1 MKKRLPSKSLYFLV
15 AAFLLFGARVS
26 QAQVIYPIGGDKY
39 SSATTKLFDEAYN
52 AAKDSAAVPVLLTKL
67 LKGNNVD
74 TSPLAQAFPKY
85 KIPSVLLPVALPNLS
100 AYTDTVAVLWYL
112 RNPFRPSVGVVNVM
126 LIAQK
131 PDQGLVYFVDNNN
144 NGNFLD
150 DGKPFEFK
158 PGEQQRQVQVRDNRI
173 GEVGLLLRNLAPTPV
188 PAVAGKASNQKD
200 RQEEGM
206 DDWKIDVADS
216 GKNFAVHFI
225 GGLSSGSGN
234 ATMFYRV
241 KDKPD
246 SDERNKSYTYS
257 AKYFAS
263 LQTSLGLA
271 LSYRNLYIGGSGSY
285 ELSQVGEQN
294 LTTRYEKA
302 GAPAQHFLNNQGSWP
317 YTRLNLTVFAEY
329 DIPLTETLR
338 IAPMVSYTRYNLLTE
353 HPFNIFGEA
362 KLNDYFLD
370 RYAYSY
376 GGKIK
381 YEASGR
387 TMLFVELY
395 KRVNHFDASSYFPDI
410 VEGSFNM
417 DLKQTYGGIG
427 IQVKMFDF

>member
-1 MKKRLPSKSLYFLV
+1 MKKRLLSICPYALV
-15 AAFLLFGARVS
+15 AALLLIGTGVS
-26 QAQVIYPIGGDKY
+26 YAQVIYPIGGDKY
-39 SSATTKLFDEAYN
+39 SSATSKLFDEAYN
-52 AAKDSAAVPVLLTKL
+52 AAKDSADVPVLLTKIR
-67 LKGNNVD
+67 KGSNVD

-85 KIPSVLLPVALPNLS
+85 RIPSLLLPVALPNLS
-100 AYTDTVAVLWYL
+100 AYIDTVAVLWYL
-112 RNPFRPSVGVVNVM
+112 RNPLRPSVGVVNVM
-126 LIAQK
+126 MIAQK
-131 PDQGLVYFVDNNN
+131 PDGGLVYFVDSNN
-144 NGNFLD
+144 NGNFMD

-158 PGEQQRQVQVRDNRI
+158 PDEKQRQVEIRDNRV
-173 GEVGLLLRNLAPTPV
+173 GEVSLLLQNLAPTPIV
-188 PAVAGKASNQKD
+188 ETLESEKKSTRSWSVN
-200 RQEEGM
+200 ET
-206 DDWKIDVADS
+206 DVNKKF
-216 GKNFAVHFI
+216 GVHFI

-302 GAPAQHFLNNQGSWP
+302 GKPAQQFLNNQGSWP
-317 YTRLNLTVFAEY
+317 YTRVNLTVFAEY
-329 DIPLTETLR
+329 DIPLNRTLKF
-338 IAPMVSYTRYNLLTE
+338 APKVSYTRYNLLTE
-353 HPFNIFGEA
+353 HPFKVFGEA

-370 RYAYSY
+370 RYSYSY
-376 GGKIK
+376 GGKVK
-381 YEASGR
+381 YKASGR

-395 KRVNHFDASSYFPDI
+395 RRVNHFDASSYFPDI
-410 VEGSFNM
+410 VEGSFHM
-417 DLKQTYGGIG
+417 DLEQVYGGIG
-427 IQVKMFDF
+427 VQVKMFDF

>member
-1 MKKRLPSKSLYFLV
+1 MEKRLPSTSLFFLV
-15 AAFLLFGARVS
+15 AAFLLFGAKTS
-26 QAQVIYPIGGDKY
+26 YAQVIYPIGGDKY
-39 SSATTKLFDEAYN
+39 SSATSKLFDEAYN
-52 AAKDSAAVPVLLTKL
+52 ASKDSSAVPVLLTKF

-85 KIPSVLLPVALPNLS
+85 KIPAVLLPVALPNLS
-100 AYTDTVAVLWYL
+100 AYTDTVAVLWFL
-112 RNPFRPSVGVVNVM
+112 RNPIRPSVGVVNVM

-131 PDQGLVYFVDNNN
+131 PDQGLVYFVDSNN
-144 NGNFLD
+144 NGSFLD
-150 DGKPFEFK
+150 DGKPFEFN
-158 PGEQQRQVQVRDNRI
+158 PGEQQRQVVVRDNRI
-173 GEVGLLLRNLAPTPV
+173 GEVALLLQNLSPTPV
-188 PAVAGKASNQKD
+188 PATVAETPQRES
-200 RQEEGM
+200 RQEEG
-206 DDWKIDVADS
+206 IDEWRINANDS
-216 GKNFAVHFI
+216 RKNFGVHFI
-225 GGLSSGSGN
+225 GGLSSGSGD

-241 KDKPD
+241 MDKPD

-302 GAPAQHFLNNQGSWP
+302 GVPAQHFLNNQGSWP

-329 DIPLTETLR
+329 DIPLTKTLK

-353 HPFNIFGEA
+353 HPFKIFGEA

-370 RYAYSY
+370 RYSYAY

-381 YEASGR
+381 YVASGR

-410 VEGSFNM
+410 VEGSFN
-417 DLKQTYGGIG
+417 LELNQTYGGIG
-427 IQVKMFDF
+427 VQVRMFDF